1 MPAKRFI
8 RGKGER
14 DMDKL
19 EKNYKTGPGW
29 AVLIAGIVI
38 LFTCGF
44 LTALVGIDYEPHEEV
59 VADLDFSNLIG
70 TFRSHPEPLWHSL
83 VYVVVKL
90 TGLRVEI
97 AAGIVSG
104 AIIVLTFLIAYWAM
118 RRVMP
123 HVEGTVTALF
133 CLILHLAAAIYVP
146 WFNREP
152 YLGQGSPNVWHNPTT
167 IMVRPIALLVF
178 LLVTAEVLKCR
189 EQEFEKGISVG
200 KGILIAILLV
210 LSCLAKPSF
219 VQIFYPAI
227 LTLMVLWLI
236 VYHRKN
242 LKLALELLFV
252 CVPSLIVMIL
262 QFIVSFYSD
271 NKSSGGITI
280 APFQVAGLRTDS
292 IPISLL
298 LVTAFPLLMLVLA
311 AIRKKVTWSE
321 GFAWILYLWG
331 LLWKLL
337 LAETGERATHGN
349 FTWGFILGLYL
360 VWFVG
365 IRSYLDLYWNDLMT
379 GKKRGVGFVLSTIV
393 LALHLISG
401 VYYIIYLV
409 FLGHTM

>member
-1 MPAKRFI
+1 MDNL
-8 RGKGER
+8 ER
-14 DMDKL
+14 KF
-19 EKNYKTGPGW
+19 KSGPGW
-29 AVLIAGIVI
+29 VVLIVGIVV

-44 LTALVGIDYEPHEEV
+44 LTALVGIDYAPHEAA
-59 VADLDFSNLIG
+59 VADLDFSDLIG
-70 TFRSHPEPLWHSL
+70 TFRNHPEPLWHSL
-83 VYVVVKL
+83 VYLVVRF

-97 AAGIVSG
+97 AAGIISG
-104 AIIVLTFLIAYWAM
+104 GLIVLTFLISYWAM
-118 RRVMP
+118 RRAMP
-123 HVEGTVTALF
+123 HLEGSVTALF
-133 CLILHLAAAIYVP
+133 CLILHLVAAIYVP
-146 WFNREP
+146 WFNKEP

-167 IMVRPIALLVF
+167 IAVRPLALLVF
-178 LLVTAEVLKCR
+178 LLVTAEVIKCKDR
-189 EQEFEKGISVG
+189 EFEGGISAG

-210 LSCLAKPSF
+210 LTCLAKPSF

-236 VYHRKN
+236 IYHRKN

-252 CVPSLIVMIL
+252 CIPSLIVMIL

-271 NKSSGGITI
+271 NKSSGGVTI

-298 LVTAFPLLMLVLA
+298 LAAAFPLLMLILA

-331 LLWKLL
+331 LLWRLL
-337 LAETGERATHGN
+337 LAETGERASHGN

-365 IRSYLDLYWNDLMT
+365 MRSYLDMYWNDQMV
-379 GKKRGVGFVLSTIV
+379 GKKRDAGFVISSIV

-401 VYYIIYLV
+401 IYYLVYLV